1 MPRPAS
7 RPSPRRSIAHYGAPA
22 AFLLAATVLAL
33 LIHSALGGKG
43 VSPGQTTTLGPV
55 TRPSTAPVPPKT
67 TRTITSTHTSVTG
80 TTSGSVA
87 GALYTTVQ
95 SGDTFGAIA
104 SRSGTSVSELE
115 GLNPGVSSNSLQV
128 GQRIRVK

>member
-1 MPRPAS
+1 MAAR
-7 RPSPRRSIAHYGAPA
+7 SPRRSAAHYLAPA

-43 VSPGQTTTLGPV
+43 ISPGGATTQLGPV
-55 TRPSTAPVPPKT
+55 TRPSTAKVPTAT
-67 TRTITSTHTSVTG
+67 TKTITSSHTSASQ
-80 TTSGSVA
+80 TTSGTVA
-87 GALYTTVQ
+87 GAVYDTVK
-95 SGDTFGAIA
+95 SGDTYFSIA
-104 SRSGTSVSELE
+104 TRNGTSVAELE